1 MKAPQPIAIVS
12 LGAATPEDISM
23 RAYGK
28 LQKADE
34 IYCLGEAA
42 HRIVAAL
49 PEGTALA
56 QRCQILEIPMSSDR
70 TEAIRYYEQL
80 ATRLIEQQGRGLACS
95 VVTIGDAGTYAT
107 VQYLADLLRQAGAEI
122 EIVPGIP
129 YYIAAAAA
137 FGQGLVRQDESLLVL
152 SKVSSESQL
161 REALAQGGHTVVVM
175 KLSRCANIVREVI
188 AEDNYDFI
196 YAEHLGNPDLGLL
209 TSDRDTF
216 LSRQPIP
223 YFSLIIIRPSQHTS
237 N

>member
-1 MKAPQPIAIVS
+1 MKVPHPIAIVS

-28 LQKADE
+28 LQTADE

-42 HRIVAAL
+42 HRIVATL

-80 ATRLIEQQGRGLACS
+80 ATRLLDQQGRGLACS

-107 VQYLADLLRQAGAEI
+107 VQYLADLLRQAGAAI
-122 EIVPGIP
+122 EVVPGIP

-137 FGQGLVRQDESLLVL
+137 VGEGLVRQDESLLVL
-152 SKVSSESQL
+152 SKVDSESQL
-161 REALAQGGHTVVVM
+161 REALVQGHTVVVM
-175 KLSRCANIVREVI
+175 KLSRCADIVREVI
-188 AEDNYDFI
+188 AEDGYDFI
-196 YAEHLGNPDLGLL
+196 YAEHLGNPALELL
-209 TSDRDTF
+209 SSDRET
-216 LSRQPIP
+216 LLARQPIP
-223 YFSLIIIRPSQHTS
+223 YFSLIIIRPHRSSTH
-237 N
+237 

>member
-1 MKAPQPIAIVS
+1 MKAQHPIAIVS

-28 LQKADE
+28 LQAADE

-49 PEGTALA
+49 PEGTHLA

-80 ATRLIEQQGRGLACS
+80 ATRLLDQQGRGLACS

-107 VQYLADLLRQAGAEI
+107 VQYLADLLRQAGAEM
-122 EIVPGIP
+122 EVVPGIP

-152 SKVSSESQL
+152 SKVSRESQL
-161 REALAQGGHTVVVM
+161 REALAQGHTVVVM
-175 KLSRCANIVREVI
+175 KLSRCADIVREVI
-188 AEDNYDFI
+188 AEGDYPFI
-196 YAEHLGNPDLGLL
+196 YVEHLGNPALELLSSDLETLL
-209 TSDRDTF
+209 T
-216 LSRQPIP
+216 RQPIP
-223 YFSLIIIRPSQHTS
+223 YFSLIIIRPTRSTAH
-237 N
+237 

>member
-1 MKAPQPIAIVS
+1 MKAPYPIAIVS
-12 LGAATPEDISM
+12 LGSATPEDISM

-28 LQKADE
+28 LQAADE

-80 ATRLIEQQGRGLACS
+80 ATRLLDQQGRGLACS

-107 VQYLADLLRQAGAEI
+107 VQYLADLLRQAGAEM
-122 EIVPGIP
+122 EVVPGIP

-152 SKVSSESQL
+152 SKVASESQL
-161 REALAQGGHTVVVM
+161 REALGQGHTVVVM
-175 KLSRCANIVREVI
+175 KLSRCADIVREVI
-188 AEDNYDFI
+188 AEDNNDFI
-196 YAEHLGNPDLGLL
+196 YAEHLGNPALELL
-209 TSDRDTF
+209 TSDRET
-216 LSRQPIP
+216 LLTRQSIP
-223 YFSLIIIRPSQHTS
+223 YFSLIIVRPSRSIPQ
-237 N
+237 

>member
-1 MKAPQPIAIVS
+1 MKAQHPIAIVS

-28 LQKADE
+28 LHAADE

-80 ATRLIEQQGRGLACS
+80 ATRLLDQQGRGLACS

-107 VQYLADLLRQAGAEI
+107 VQYLVDFLRQADAEI
-122 EIVPGIP
+122 EVVPGIP

-161 REALAQGGHTVVVM
+161 REALSQGHTVAVM
-175 KLSRCANIVREVI
+175 KLSRCADIVREVI
-188 AEDNYDFI
+188 AEDNNDFI
-196 YAEHLGNPDLGLL
+196 YAEHLGNPALELLISDRETLL
-209 TSDRDTF
+209 T
-216 LSRQPIP
+216 RQSIP
-223 YFSLIIIRPSQHTS
+223 YFSLIIVRPSRSSSQ
-237 N
+237 

>member
-1 MKAPQPIAIVS
+1 
-12 LGAATPEDISM
+12 M

-28 LQKADE
+28 LQTADE

-49 PEGTALA
+49 PAGTALA

-80 ATRLIEQQGRGLACS
+80 ATRLLDQQGRGLACS

-107 VQYLADLLRQAGAEI
+107 VQYLADLLRQAGAEM
-122 EIVPGIP
+122 EVVPGIP

-152 SKVSSESQL
+152 SKVASESQL
-161 REALAQGGHTVVVM
+161 REALGQGHTVVVM
-175 KLSRCANIVREVI
+175 KLSRCADIVREVI
-188 AEDNYDFI
+188 AEDNNDFI
-196 YAEHLGNPDLGLL
+196 YAEHLGNPALELL
-209 TSDRDTF
+209 TSDRET
-216 LSRQPIP
+216 LLTRQSIP
-223 YFSLIIIRPSQHTS
+223 YFSLIIVRPSRSIPQ
-237 N
+237 

>member
-1 MKAPQPIAIVS
+1 
-12 LGAATPEDISM
+12 M

-28 LQKADE
+28 LQTADE

-80 ATRLIEQQGRGLACS
+80 ATRLLDQQGRGLACS

-107 VQYLADLLRQAGAEI
+107 VQYLADLLRQAGAEM
-122 EIVPGIP
+122 EVVPGIP

-152 SKVSSESQL
+152 SKVASESQL
-161 REALAQGGHTVVVM
+161 REALGQGHTVVVM
-175 KLSRCANIVREVI
+175 KLSRCADIVREVI
-188 AEDNYDFI
+188 AEDNNDFI
-196 YAEHLGNPDLGLL
+196 YAEHLGNPALELL
-209 TSDRDTF
+209 TSDRET
-216 LSRQPIP
+216 LLTRQSIP
-223 YFSLIIIRPSQHTS
+223 YFSLIIVRPSRSIPQ
-237 N
+237 

>member
-1 MKAPQPIAIVS
+1 
-12 LGAATPEDISM
+12 M

-28 LQKADE
+28 LHAADE

-80 ATRLIEQQGRGLACS
+80 ATRLLDQQGRGLACS

-107 VQYLADLLRQAGAEI
+107 VQYLVDFLRQADAEI
-122 EIVPGIP
+122 EVVPGIP

-161 REALAQGGHTVVVM
+161 REALSQGHTVAVM
-175 KLSRCANIVREVI
+175 KLSRCADIVREVI
-188 AEDNYDFI
+188 AEDNNDFI
-196 YAEHLGNPDLGLL
+196 YAEHLGNPALELLISDRETLL
-209 TSDRDTF
+209 T
-216 LSRQPIP
+216 RQSIP
-223 YFSLIIIRPSQHTS
+223 YFSLIIVRPSRSSSQ
-237 N
+237 

>member
-1 MKAPQPIAIVS
+1 MKATHPIAIVS
-12 LGAATPEDISM
+12 LGSATPEDISM

-28 LQKADE
+28 LQTADE

-80 ATRLIEQQGRGLACS
+80 ATRLLDQQGRGLACS

-107 VQYLADLLRQAGAEI
+107 VQYLADLLRQAGAAI
-122 EIVPGIP
+122 EVVPGIP

-137 FGQGLVRQDESLLVL
+137 VGQGLVRQDESLLVL

-161 REALAQGGHTVVVM
+161 REALGQGHTVVVM
-175 KLSRCANIVREVI
+175 KLSRCADIVREVI
-188 AEDNYDFI
+188 AEDNNDFI
-196 YAEHLGNPDLGLL
+196 YAEHLGNPALELL
-209 TSDRDTF
+209 TSDRET
-216 LSRQPIP
+216 LLTRQSIP
-223 YFSLIIIRPSQHTS
+223 YFSLIIVRPSRSIPQ
-237 N
+237 

>member
-1 MKAPQPIAIVS
+1 MKAPHPIAIVS

-28 LQKADE
+28 LQTADE
-34 IYCLGEAA
+34 IYCLGEVA
-42 HRIVAAL
+42 HRIVATL

-80 ATRLIEQQGRGLACS
+80 ATRLLDQQGRGLACS
-95 VVTIGDAGTYAT
+95 IVTIGDAGTYAT
-107 VQYLADLLRQAGAEI
+107 VQYLADLLRQARAEV
-122 EIVPGIP
+122 EVVPGIP

-152 SKVSSESQL
+152 SKVDSESQL
-161 REALAQGGHTVVVM
+161 REALVQGHTVVVM
-175 KLSRCANIVREVI
+175 KLSRCADIVREVI

-196 YAEHLGNPDLGLL
+196 YAEHLGNPALELL
-209 TSDRDTF
+209 SKDRET
-216 LSRQPIP
+216 LLARQPIP
-223 YFSLIIIRPSQHTS
+223 YFSLIIIRPHRSSTH
-237 N
+237 

>member
-1 MKAPQPIAIVS
+1 MKAPYPIAIVS
-12 LGAATPEDISM
+12 LGSATPEDISM

-28 LQKADE
+28 LQAADE

-80 ATRLIEQQGRGLACS
+80 ATRLLDLQGRGLACS

-107 VQYLADLLRQAGAEI
+107 VQYLADLLRQAGAEM
-122 EIVPGIP
+122 EVVPGIP

-152 SKVSSESQL
+152 SKVASESQL
-161 REALAQGGHTVVVM
+161 REALGQGHTVVVM
-175 KLSRCANIVREVI
+175 KLSRCADIVREVI
-188 AEDNYDFI
+188 AEDNNDFI
-196 YAEHLGNPDLGLL
+196 YAEHLGNPALELL
-209 TSDRDTF
+209 TSDRET
-216 LSRQPIP
+216 LLARQPIP
-223 YFSLIIIRPSQHTS
+223 YFSLIIVRSSRSIPQ
-237 N
+237 

>member
-1 MKAPQPIAIVS
+1 MKAPHPIAIVS

-28 LQKADE
+28 LQTADE
-34 IYCLGEAA
+34 IYCLGEVA
-42 HRIVAAL
+42 HRIVATL

-80 ATRLIEQQGRGLACS
+80 ATRLLDQQGRGLACS
-95 VVTIGDAGTYAT
+95 IVTIGDAGTYAT
-107 VQYLADLLRQAGAEI
+107 VQYLADLLRQARAEV
-122 EIVPGIP
+122 EVVPGIP

-152 SKVSSESQL
+152 SKVDSESQL
-161 REALAQGGHTVVVM
+161 REALVQGHTVVVM
-175 KLSRCANIVREVI
+175 KLSRCADIVREVI

-196 YAEHLGNPDLGLL
+196 YAEHLGNPALELL
-209 TSDRDTF
+209 SKDRET
-216 LSRQPIP
+216 LLARQPIP
-223 YFSLIIIRPSQHTS
+223 YFSLIIIRPRRGSTH
-237 N
+237 

>member
-1 MKAPQPIAIVS
+1 MKAPHPIAIVS

-28 LQKADE
+28 LQTADE

-49 PEGTALA
+49 PEGTHLA

-80 ATRLIEQQGRGLACS
+80 ATRLLDQQGRGLACS

-107 VQYLADLLRQAGAEI
+107 VQYLADLLRQADAEV
-122 EIVPGIP
+122 EVVPGIP
-129 YYIAAAAA
+129 YYVAAAAT

-152 SKVSSESQL
+152 SKVDSESQL
-161 REALAQGGHTVVVM
+161 REALAQGHTVVVM
-175 KLSRCANIVREVI
+175 KLSRCADIVRKVI
-188 AEDNYDFI
+188 AEDGYDFI
-196 YAEHLGNPDLGLL
+196 YAEHLGNPALELL
-209 TSDRDTF
+209 ASDRET
-216 LSRQPIP
+216 LLARQPIP
-223 YFSLIIIRPSQHTS
+223 YFSLIIIRPHRSTAH
-237 N
+237 

>member
-1 MKAPQPIAIVS
+1 MKAPYPIAIVS

-28 LQKADE
+28 LQTADE

-49 PEGTALA
+49 PAGTALA

-80 ATRLIEQQGRGLACS
+80 ATRLLDQQGRGLACS

-107 VQYLADLLRQAGAEI
+107 VQYLADLLRQAGAAMEV
-122 EIVPGIP
+122 VPGIP

-137 FGQGLVRQDESLLVL
+137 VGEGLVRQDESLLVL

-161 REALAQGGHTVVVM
+161 REALSQGHTVVVM
-175 KLSRCANIVREVI
+175 KLSRCADIVREVI
-188 AEDNYDFI
+188 AEDNNDFI
-196 YAEHLGNPDLGLL
+196 YAEHLGNPALELL
-209 TSDRDTF
+209 ISDRET
-216 LSRQPIP
+216 LLARQSIP
-223 YFSLIIIRPSQHTS
+223 YFSLIIVRPSRSIPQ
-237 N
+237 

>member
-1 MKAPQPIAIVS
+1 MKASHPIAIVS

-28 LQKADE
+28 LQTADE

-70 TEAIRYYEQL
+70 TEAVRYYEQL
-80 ATRLIEQQGRGLACS
+80 ATRLLDQQGRGLACS

-107 VQYLADLLRQAGAEI
+107 VQYLVDLLRQADAEI
-122 EIVPGIP
+122 EVVPGIP
-129 YYIAAAAA
+129 FYIAAAAA
-137 FGQGLVRQDESLLVL
+137 VGEGLVRQDESLLVL
-152 SKVSSESQL
+152 SKVASGSQL
-161 REALAQGGHTVVVM
+161 REALTQGHTVVVM
-175 KLSRCANIVREVI
+175 KLSRCADIVREVI

-196 YAEHLGNPDLGLL
+196 YAEHLGNPALELL
-209 TSDRDTF
+209 TSDRET
-216 LSRQPIP
+216 LLARQPIP
-223 YFSLIIIRPSQHTS
+223 YFSLIIIRPSRRISQ
-237 N
+237 

>member
-1 MKAPQPIAIVS
+1 MKATHPIAIVS

-28 LQKADE
+28 LQTADE

-70 TEAIRYYEQL
+70 TEAVRYYEQL
-80 ATRLIEQQGRGLACS
+80 ATRLLDQQGRGLACS

-107 VQYLADLLRQAGAEI
+107 VQYLVDLLRQADAEI
-122 EIVPGIP
+122 EVVPGIP
-129 YYIAAAAA
+129 FYIAAAAA
-137 FGQGLVRQDESLLVL
+137 VGEGLVRQDESLLVL
-152 SKVSSESQL
+152 SKVASGSQL
-161 REALAQGGHTVVVM
+161 REALTQGHTVVVM
-175 KLSRCANIVREVI
+175 KLSRCADIVREVI

-196 YAEHLGNPDLGLL
+196 YAEHLGNPALELL
-209 TSDRDTF
+209 TSDRET
-216 LSRQPIP
+216 LLARQPIP
-223 YFSLIIIRPSQHTS
+223 YFSLIIIRPSRRISQ
-237 N
+237 

>member
-1 MKAPQPIAIVS
+1 MKAPRPIAIVS
-12 LGAATPEDISM
+12 LGAATPEDISI

-49 PEGTALA
+49 SEGTALA

-70 TEAIRYYEQL
+70 TEAISYYERL
-80 ATRLIEQQGRGLACS
+80 ATRLMEQQGRGLACS

-107 VQYLADLLRQAGAEI
+107 VQYLADRLRQAGAEI
-122 EIVPGIP
+122 EVVPGIP

-137 FGQGLVRQDESLLVL
+137 FGEGLVRQDESLLIL
-152 SKVSSESQL
+152 SKVASASQL
-161 REALAQGGHTVVVM
+161 REALAQGHTVVVM

-196 YAEHLGNPDLGLL
+196 YAEHLGNPALELL
-209 TSDRDTF
+209 TSDRET
-216 LSRQPIP
+216 LLACQPIP
-223 YFSLIIIRPSQHTS
+223 YFSLIIIRPSQQTS

>member
-1 MKAPQPIAIVS
+1 MKAPYPIAIVS

-28 LQKADE
+28 LQTADE

-49 PEGTALA
+49 PAGTALA

-80 ATRLIEQQGRGLACS
+80 ATRLLDQQGRGLACS

-107 VQYLADLLRQAGAEI
+107 VQYLADLLRQADAEI
-122 EIVPGIP
+122 EVVPGIP

-137 FGQGLVRQDESLLVL
+137 VGEGLVRQDESLLVL
-152 SKVSSESQL
+152 SKVASESQL
-161 REALAQGGHTVVVM
+161 REALVQGHTVVVM
-175 KLSRCANIVREVI
+175 KLSRCADIVREVI
-188 AEDNYDFI
+188 AEDNNDFI
-196 YAEHLGNPDLGLL
+196 YAEHLGNPALELL
-209 TSDRDTF
+209 ISDRET
-216 LSRQPIP
+216 LLARQSIP
-223 YFSLIIIRPSQHTS
+223 YFSLIIVRPSRSIPQ
-237 N
+237 

>member
-1 MKAPQPIAIVS
+1 
-12 LGAATPEDISM
+12 M

-28 LQKADE
+28 LQAADE

-49 PEGTALA
+49 PEGTHLA

-80 ATRLIEQQGRGLACS
+80 ATRLLDQQGRGLACS

-107 VQYLADLLRQAGAEI
+107 VQYLADLLRQAGAEM
-122 EIVPGIP
+122 EVVPGIP

-152 SKVSSESQL
+152 SKVSRESQL
-161 REALAQGGHTVVVM
+161 REALAQGHTVVVM
-175 KLSRCANIVREVI
+175 KLSRCADIVREVI
-188 AEDNYDFI
+188 AEGDYPFI
-196 YAEHLGNPDLGLL
+196 YVEHLGNPALELLSSDLETLL
-209 TSDRDTF
+209 T
-216 LSRQPIP
+216 RQPIP
-223 YFSLIIIRPSQHTS
+223 YFSLIIIRPTRSTAH
-237 N
+237 

>member
-1 MKAPQPIAIVS
+1 MKAPYPIAIVS

-28 LQKADE
+28 LQTADE

-49 PEGTALA
+49 PAGTALA

-80 ATRLIEQQGRGLACS
+80 ATRLLDQQGRGLACS

-107 VQYLADLLRQAGAEI
+107 VQYLADLLRQAGAEM
-122 EIVPGIP
+122 EVVPGIP

-152 SKVSSESQL
+152 SKVASESQL
-161 REALAQGGHTVVVM
+161 REALGQGHTVAVM
-175 KLSRCANIVREVI
+175 KLSRCADIVREVI
-188 AEDNYDFI
+188 AEDNNDFI
-196 YAEHLGNPDLGLL
+196 YAEHLGNPALELL
-209 TSDRDTF
+209 TSDRET
-216 LSRQPIP
+216 LLTRQSIP
-223 YFSLIIIRPSQHTS
+223 YFSLIIVRPSRSIPQ
-237 N
+237 

>member
-1 MKAPQPIAIVS
+1 MKAPHPIAIVS
-12 LGAATPEDISM
+12 LGSATPEDISM

-28 LQKADE
+28 LQTADE

-49 PEGTALA
+49 PAGTALA

-80 ATRLIEQQGRGLACS
+80 ATRLLDQQGRGLACS

-107 VQYLADLLRQAGAEI
+107 VQYLADLLRQAGAEM
-122 EIVPGIP
+122 EVVPGIP

-152 SKVSSESQL
+152 SKVASESQL
-161 REALAQGGHTVVVM
+161 REALGQGHTVAVM
-175 KLSRCANIVREVI
+175 KLSRCADIVREVI
-188 AEDNYDFI
+188 AEDNNDFI
-196 YAEHLGNPDLGLL
+196 YAEHLGNPALELL
-209 TSDRDTF
+209 TSDRET
-216 LSRQPIP
+216 LLTRQSIP
-223 YFSLIIIRPSQHTS
+223 YFSLIIVRPSRSIPQ
-237 N
+237 

>member
-1 MKAPQPIAIVS
+1 MKATHPIAIVS
-12 LGAATPEDISM
+12 LGSATPEDISM

-28 LQKADE
+28 LQTADE

-80 ATRLIEQQGRGLACS
+80 ATRLLDQQGRGLACS

-107 VQYLADLLRQAGAEI
+107 VQYLADLLRQAGAEM
-122 EIVPGIP
+122 EVVPGIP

-152 SKVSSESQL
+152 SKVASESQL
-161 REALAQGGHTVVVM
+161 REALGQGHTVVVM
-175 KLSRCANIVREVI
+175 KLSRCADIVREVI
-188 AEDNYDFI
+188 AEDNNDFI
-196 YAEHLGNPDLGLL
+196 YAEHLGNPALELL
-209 TSDRDTF
+209 TSDRET
-216 LSRQPIP
+216 LLARQPIP
-223 YFSLIIIRPSQHTS
+223 YFSLIIVRSSRSIPQ
-237 N
+237 

>member
-1 MKAPQPIAIVS
+1 MKSTHPIAIVS

-28 LQKADE
+28 LQTADE

-49 PEGTALA
+49 PAGTALA

-80 ATRLIEQQGRGLACS
+80 ATRLLDQQGRGLACS

-107 VQYLADLLRQAGAEI
+107 VQYLADLLRQAGAEM
-122 EIVPGIP
+122 EVVPGIP

-152 SKVSSESQL
+152 SKVASESQL
-161 REALAQGGHTVVVM
+161 REALGQGHTVVVM
-175 KLSRCANIVREVI
+175 KLSRCADIVREVI
-188 AEDNYDFI
+188 AEDNNDFI
-196 YAEHLGNPDLGLL
+196 YAEHLGNPALELL
-209 TSDRDTF
+209 ISDRET
-216 LSRQPIP
+216 LLARQSIP
-223 YFSLIIIRPSQHTS
+223 YFSLIIVRPSRSIPQ
-237 N
+237 

>member
-1 MKAPQPIAIVS
+1 MKALQPIAIVS

-49 PEGTALA
+49 PEGTVLA
-56 QRCQILEIPMSSDR
+56 QRSQILEIPMSSDR

-80 ATRLIEQQGRGLACS
+80 ATRLMEQQGRGLACS
-95 VVTIGDAGTYAT
+95 IVTIGDAGTYAT

-122 EIVPGIP
+122 EVVPGIP

-152 SKVSSESQL
+152 SKVASESQL
-161 REALAQGGHTVVVM
+161 RKALAHGHTVVVM
-175 KLSRCANIVREVI
+175 KLSRCADIVCEVI

-196 YAEHLGNPDLGLL
+196 YAEHLGNPALELL

-216 LSRQPIP
+216 LARQPIP
-223 YFSLIIIRPSQHTS
+223 YFSLIIIRPSRSSTH
-237 N
+237 

>member
-1 MKAPQPIAIVS
+1 MKAPHPIAIVS

-28 LQKADE
+28 LQTADE

-49 PEGTALA
+49 PEGTHLA

-70 TEAIRYYEQL
+70 TEAVRYYEQL
-80 ATRLIEQQGRGLACS
+80 ATRLLDQQGRGLACS

-107 VQYLADLLRQAGAEI
+107 VQYLADLLRQAGAEM
-122 EIVPGIP
+122 EVVPGIP

-152 SKVSSESQL
+152 SKVASESQL
-161 REALAQGGHTVVVM
+161 REALGQGHTVVVM
-175 KLSRCANIVREVI
+175 KLSRCADIVREVI
-188 AEDNYDFI
+188 AEDNNDFI
-196 YAEHLGNPDLGLL
+196 YAEHLGNPALELL
-209 TSDRDTF
+209 TSDRET
-216 LSRQPIP
+216 LLARQPIP
-223 YFSLIIIRPSQHTS
+223 YFSLIIVRSSRSIPQ
-237 N
+237 